1 MRKNPKV
8 SPQKKASPPAPDR
21 ELGRSQAKPLVV
33 DVGIKFARDLRA
45 KGTPQLCKPV
55 DKAFRDS
62 LYEDD

>member
-8 SPQKKASPPAPDR
+8 SPQKKAS
-21 ELGRSQAKPLVV
+21 QAKPLVV
-33 DVGIKFARDLRA
+33 DVGIEFARDLRA